1 VATHSPVIAAI
12 PGGSIL
18 ELGEWGIRA
27 ARWDELHLIGHW
39 RRFLTDPASYYRHLL
54 AD

>member
-1 VATHSPVIAAI
+1 MA
-12 PGGSIL
+12 GN
-18 ELGEWGIRA
+18 WGIRA
-27 ARWDELHLIGHW
+27 ARWQELDLVGHW